1 MGELFEAL
9 RAEAAKRPNV
19 TKTEEKLAAH
29 LGKER
34 WKDFEKACLD
44 PEFSTAVICRVV
56 KSTGFSISYS
66 AVQRI
71 RADLNKQA
79 EK

>member
-29 LGKER
+29 LGKDG

-71 RADLNKQA
+71 RADLVKQV

>member
-1 MGELFEAL
+1 MGELFEAV

-19 TKTEEKLAAH
+19 AKTEDKLSAH

-44 PEFSTAVICRVV
+44 ANFSTSVIHRVV

-66 AVQRI
+66 ALSRI
-71 RADLNKQA
+71 RENVQKQA
-79 EK
+79 TK

>member
-1 MGELFEAL
+1 MGELFDAI

-44 PEFSTAVICRVV
+44 ASFSSAAILRVV

-66 AVQRI
+66 ALSRI
-71 RADLNKQA
+71 RDDIQKQGA
-79 EK
+79 Q

>member
-1 MGELFEAL
+1 MGELLDAI
-9 RAEAAKRPNV
+9 RQEAAKRPNV

-44 PEFSTAVICRVV
+44 VSLSSSAILRVV
-56 KSTGFSISYS
+56 KSTGFNVSYS
-66 AVQRI
+66 ALTRI
-71 RADLNKQA
+71 RSEIQKPGAQ
-79 EK
+79 

>member
-29 LGKER
+29 LGKDG

-44 PEFSTAVICRVV
+44 QEFTTAVICRVV
-56 KSTGFSISYS
+56 RQNGFSISYS
-66 AVQRI
+66 AIQRI
-71 RADLNKQA
+71 RADIVKQA
-79 EK
+79 QK

>member
-1 MGELFEAL
+1 MGELFDAIKS
-9 RAEAAKRPNV
+9 EAAKRPNV

-44 PEFSTAVICRVV
+44 PEFSAGSSNQPGLASRILRCNASAPISTSRPRSERV
-56 KSTGFSISYS
+56 
-66 AVQRI
+66 
-71 RADLNKQA
+71 
-79 EK
+79 